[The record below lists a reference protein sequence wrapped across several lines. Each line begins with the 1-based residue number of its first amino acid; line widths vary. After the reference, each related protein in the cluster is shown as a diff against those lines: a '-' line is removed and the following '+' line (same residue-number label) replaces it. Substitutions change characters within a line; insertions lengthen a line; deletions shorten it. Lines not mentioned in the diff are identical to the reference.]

1 MKMAR
6 SYKIVLMIFA
16 VALALML
23 ALGSTAMFSAKAEF
37 ISSPNPADYFTAT
50 GSMEF
55 ANDNVVF
62 DVDSGTSS
70 FTFKNKL
77 AIDNFELGLMFDEK
91 ISNVQVELTYDSFYV
106 NGNEDAEGNF
116 DTSIVNTFDV
126 GTEKT
131 VKISVENNVV
141 KVNGQAKVVQDG
153 DKEKFDE
160 YYKIRVVDRAI
171 AKVSVKATLAGEEKS
186 TIELD
191 YVNQEVGNNEY
202 KQDFVISSTKHLE
215 TAKPVVTV
223 SAPIFVQTA
232 QGKYEKIAYSTEE
245 YYSLSYNVYSVLGN
259 VKTTNL
265 YPAQYADEEGNVD
278 TNVNI
283 PQNEKGENRDRI
295 HFINDGNDGVVK
307 FNVCGKEDGKE
318 VVYTTYEV
326 KVITKVNADSDK
338 NNVPVYVDA
347 KTNQQAL
354 KAFRAALKKLY
365 YVEDG
370 VESKYVALGTEIE
383 LPSFEDLV
391 IDDRTP
397 YEKLTYS
404 LHLVSTTENTDSSL
418 SFKLDTLGEY
428 YFYVVFGDVD
438 GKKMDTED
446 FIVKNDDGVPEK
458 FGKYGSDKADNDKY
472 VFYFAIEEDA
482 KPTVVAAK
490 AQGNGYKDT
499 KYTASKF
506 EISAANSTITYTLWY
521 NSDPTATVDSE
532 GWVEI
537 KKYTDVDEDY
547 SENGYTYEILK
558 SINYDGELVFK
569 PNKAGSYKIVCKA
582 VSKVSYNVAEDS
594 ALIRIKEEGKVVV
607 PDDHWLEN
615 NAWSVVFLSIG
626 SLCLIGIV
634 VLLFIKPKDTEDT
647 KKK

>member
-1 MKMAR
+1 MAR

-16 VALALML
+16 FALALMI

-37 ISSPNPADYFTAT
+37 ISSPNASDYFTAT

-62 DVDSGTSS
+62 GVDKDDSS

-77 AIDNFELGLMFDEK
+77 AIDNFELGLAFDEK
-91 ISNVQVELTYDSFYV
+91 KIENVQVELTYDSFYV
-106 NGNEDAEGNF
+106 NGNENAEGGF
-116 DTSIVNTFDV
+116 DTTITNTFDV
-126 GTEKT
+126 GTKKT
-131 VKISVENNVV
+131 ISISVANNVV
-141 KVNGQAKVVQDG
+141 KVNDQVKD
-153 DKEKFDE
+153 DE

-171 AKVSVKATLAGEEKS
+171 AKVSVIADLNGDEKG
-186 TIELD
+186 TIELV
-191 YVNQEVGNNEY
+191 YVNQEVGNDEF
-202 KQDFVISSTKHLE
+202 KQEFKLSSTNHLE
-215 TAKPVVTV
+215 AKKPVVTV

-265 YPAQYADEEGNVD
+265 YPAQFVDADGKVD
-278 TNVNI
+278 TNVNV
-283 PQNEKGENRDRI
+283 PQNEKGENRDRV

-326 KVITKVNADSDK
+326 KVISKVNADSDK
-338 NNVPVYVDA
+338 NSAPVYIDA
-347 KTNQQAL
+347 VKNQQAL

-397 YEKLTYS
+397 YEKLSSS
-404 LHLVSTTENTDSSL
+404 LRVVSTSEYTDSSL
-418 SFKLDTLGEY
+418 SFKLNTLGEY
-428 YFYVVFGDVD
+428 YFYVAFGDVD
-438 GKKMDTED
+438 GKKMDNDD
-446 FIVKNDDGVPEK
+446 FIVKNDNGVPES
-458 FGKYGSDKADNDKY
+458 FGKYGSDKTANDKY

-482 KPTVVAAK
+482 KPTVKAAK
-490 AQGNGYKDT
+490 AQGNGYKGT

-506 EISAANSTITYTLWY
+506 EISAANSTISYTLWY

-537 KKYTDVDEDY
+537 KKYTDVSEDY

-569 PNKAGSYKIVCKA
+569 PNKVGSYKIVCKA

-594 ALIRIKEEGKVVV
+594 ALIRIKDEGKVVV
-607 PDDHWLEN
+607 PDNHWLEN
-615 NAWSVVFLSIG
+615 NVWSVVFLSVG